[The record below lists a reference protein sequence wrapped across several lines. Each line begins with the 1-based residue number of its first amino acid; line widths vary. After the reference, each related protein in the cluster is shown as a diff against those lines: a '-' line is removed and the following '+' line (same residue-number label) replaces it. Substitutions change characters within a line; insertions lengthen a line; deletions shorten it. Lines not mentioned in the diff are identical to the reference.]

1 MSIQLSKS
9 LDSGKTYSG
18 PDPRTG
24 YITQN
29 NNPALWRDP
38 DTQVGGEG
46 APFYPAYDVST
57 DGTIIAYGGNSH
69 VWISVN
75 GGVDGFTDHKSD
87 QLIRTSGVIHL
98 SQQTSDNMWA
108 GSGSIL
114 WRSSNQGVTWL
125 KQLVVGTVAGI
136 TSNPSNKDEV
146 YVVTQ
151 GIGGTNKHFYK
162 SIDGGANF
170 TTPAT
175 NFPDIGC
182 WSVAYQPGS
191 GKLFVGT
198 DRGMLYS
205 EDGGVTWN
213 PLMNGFPLAQVL
225 TLKIKGLSDNIL
237 LAGTYGRGMFY
248 LDLTTLGVSKTDA
261 VASSLQ
267 LSPIQPNP
275 ITTSDARLRFTLPTA
290 GLSQITLYDMLGR
303 EVRILDKNFY
313 DAGSHSVSFSASG
326 LTKGTYVVGLI
337 SNGKAVSQKVII
349 E

>member
-1 MSIQLSKS
+1 M
-9 LDSGKTYSG
+9 
-18 PDPRTG
+18 
-24 YITQN
+24 
-29 NNPALWRDP
+29 A
-38 DTQVGGEG
+38 
-46 APFYPAYDVST
+46 A
-57 DGTIIAYGGNSH
+57 
-69 VWISVN
+69 
-75 GGVDGFTDHKSD
+75 
-87 QLIRTSGVIHL
+87 
-98 SQQTSDNMWA
+98 
-108 GSGSIL
+108 SGSNV

-125 KQLVVGTVAGI
+125 SKAVVGTVAGI

-146 YVVTQ
+146 YAVTQ
-151 GIGGTNKHFYK
+151 GVGSTNKHFYK

-182 WSVAYQPGS
+182 WSVAYHPGD

-198 DRGMLYS
+198 DRGILYS

-225 TLKIKGLSDNIL
+225 TLKIKGLNDNIL

-248 LDLTTLGVSKTDA
+248 LDLTTLDVKKTEGD
-261 VASSLQ
+261 VSSLQ

-275 ITTSDARLRFTLPTA
+275 ITTSEATLRFTLPTS

-303 EVRILDKNFY
+303 EVRVLDKNFY
-313 DAGSHSVSFSASG
+313 NAGSHSVSFSASG
-326 LTKGTYVVGLI
+326 LIKGTYIVGLI
-337 SNGKAVSQKVII
+337 SNGKAVSQKVIV